1 MKVMKNI
8 NIIYPAVIPHPSS
21 NQQHQSGMKI
31 PSFDFIPFQL
41 RIEHKI
47 AVRRRIIG
55 LYTRMPELTT

>member
-21 NQQHQSGMKI
+21 NQHQSGMKI